1 MRLMR
6 PVIRFLLWLLIAV
19 LPLQGGASAWLP
31 CVQLSAPLAQLSA
44 PLAQLSAPLVQ
55 KSHCAMLV
63 PDVTL
68 RDHEPATPT
77 KTQHAKCTHCTAC
90 TGASGVAAASH
101 GLLAVLLGRAVLP
114 AELAINDHIPAAL
127 ERPPQ
132 TA

>member
-44 PLAQLSAPLVQ
+44 PLVQ

-68 RDHEPATPT
+68 RDHEPATPA
-77 KTQHAKCTHCTAC
+77 KAQHAKCTHCTAC

>member
-19 LPLQGGASAWLP
+19 LPLQGGASSMLP
-31 CVQLSAPLAQLSA
+31 CVQLSAPLV
-44 PLAQLSAPLVQ
+44 PLSAPLVH

-63 PDVTL
+63 QDVTL
-68 RDHEPATPT
+68 RDHEQQTPA
-77 KTQHAKCTHCTAC
+77 KNQHAKCTHCTAC

-101 GLLAVLLGRAVLP
+101 DLLAVLLGRAVLP